1 MTKQNLLK
9 QYEEERQNIELDR
22 KIGKMQAS
30 VYQYAT
36 LDKQEWID
44 FEEENSNLI
53 NTQNLKKQP
62 VVEKSVQDVR
72 KIKLDT
78 KQIQHQRALDY
89 TTRQNN
95 SMLLPTF

>member
-1 MTKQNLLK
+1 MFLIPLALAAEETPLL
-9 QYEEERQNIELDR
+9 IDTSA
-22 KIGKMQAS
+22 I
-30 VYQYAT
+30 T
-36 LDKQEWID
+36 ID

-78 KQIQHQRALDY
+78 KQIQHQRALDF

>member
-1 MTKQNLLK
+1 MKKLILILSMFLIPLALAAEETPLL
-9 QYEEERQNIELDR
+9 IDTSA
-22 KIGKMQAS
+22 I
-30 VYQYAT
+30 T
-36 LDKQEWID
+36 ID

>member
-1 MTKQNLLK
+1 MKKLILILSLLL
-9 QYEEERQNIELDR
+9 IPLT
-22 KIGKMQAS
+22 QAS
-30 VYQYAT
+30 EETPLLIDTSAIT
-36 LDKQEWID
+36 ID

-78 KQIQHQRALDY
+78 KQIQHQRALNF

>member
-1 MTKQNLLK
+1 MKKLILILSMFLIPLTLAAEETPLL
-9 QYEEERQNIELDR
+9 IDTSA
-22 KIGKMQAS
+22 I
-30 VYQYAT
+30 T
-36 LDKQEWID
+36 ID

-78 KQIQHQRALDY
+78 KQIQHQRALDF

>member
-1 MTKQNLLK
+1 MKKLILILSLLL
-9 QYEEERQNIELDR
+9 IPLT
-22 KIGKMQAS
+22 QAS
-30 VYQYAT
+30 EETPLLIDTSAIT
-36 LDKQEWID
+36 ID

-78 KQIQHQRALDY
+78 KQIQHQRALDF

>member
-1 MTKQNLLK
+1 MKKLILILSLLLMPLTLAS
-9 QYEEERQNIELDR
+9 EETPLLIDTSA
-22 KIGKMQAS
+22 I
-30 VYQYAT
+30 T
-36 LDKQEWID
+36 ID

-78 KQIQHQRALDY
+78 KQIQHQRALDF

>member
-1 MTKQNLLK
+1 MKKLILILSLLLIPLTLAS
-9 QYEEERQNIELDR
+9 EETPLLIDTSA
-22 KIGKMQAS
+22 I
-30 VYQYAT
+30 T
-36 LDKQEWID
+36 ID

-78 KQIQHQRALDY
+78 KQIQHQRALDF